1 MADYREISQQY
12 AQGGIKAA
20 AVLNGGAAI
29 ALLSQAADLLEKGF
43 GDHVSKSLSIWAA
56 GIVVSALTWMVAFL
70 STRHVDRSEQ
80 AGRDQERELRISDRY
95 MTAGVVLVA
104 ISIALFVWGAWVLS
118 SNLGGMAAAPS

>member
-20 AVLNGGAAI
+20 AVLKGGAAI

-80 AGRDQERELRISDRY
+80 AGRDQERGLRISDRY